1 MLKSVTDRAEARAA
15 TIKTTSVASRA
26 SLSQASEKRGELQSH
41 AILTELAVAERRVP
55 EINAHVDRQ
64 RQLIERLA
72 REGNDITSAEIML
85 DSLLL
90 SLFLAA
96 EERHRLRAMLNAKSD
111 EGRWGKEIQAS
122 AD

>member
-1 MLKSVTDRAEARAA
+1 MNWSLIELKPGLRRLRRLPSQVPPV
-15 TIKTTSVASRA
+15 S
-26 SLSQASEKRGELQSH
+26 SQASEKRGELESY

-55 EINAHVDRQ
+55 EINARVDRQ
-64 RQLIERLA
+64 RQLIEQLA

-96 EERHRLRAMLNAKSD
+96 EERHRLRAMLNT
-111 EGRWGKEIQAS
+111 R

>member
-1 MLKSVTDRAEARAA
+1 MLESVTDRADARTA
-15 TIKTTSVASRA
+15 TIEMTSVASHA
-26 SLSQASEKRGELQSH
+26 GLSKASEKRGELERYS
-41 AILTELAVAERRVP
+41 ILAELAVAERRVP
-55 EINAHVDRQ
+55 EINTHVDHQ

-96 EERHRLRAMLNAKSD
+96 EDRHRLRAMLNMK
-111 EGRWGKEIQAS
+111 